1 MFDSAQDTPEKETA
15 GGNNLQPEF
24 LTREQIAEWQ
34 NRLRT
39 IEAEPIGRGE
49 IAVLETSL
57 DIMRF
62 GFFTDVAPNHSA
74 NFKQLANSG
83 FYRLDYISQGDSGIH
98 DSEW

>member
-1 MFDSAQDTPEKETA
+1 MPRTHRKRRLLEEITC
-15 GGNNLQPEF
+15 NLNF